1 MTSKRRQKPG
11 RRRRAPK
18 KSINSNGLVLNE
30 FVPSSPI
37 RAAFWARATTALKL
51 IAERADETSLERA
64 VAAPTD
70 AGALARAM
78 SDYPGIGDAAV
89 DELDPLA
96 AAIARGAEQKVEILR
111 QGGGALPVSDVAKLL
126 GISRQAV
133 DKRRREGKLLAVPR
147 GADYVYPACVFADGE
162 IVPGLTEILAQFGP
176 QRSWTVLAFL
186 VTPDDRLGALSPLEA
201 LQKKEAKLMERTL
214 RLARAAA
221 GDGFS

>member
-1 MTSKRRQKPG
+1 MTSKRRQKPA
-11 RRRRAPK
+11 RRRRAQK
-18 KSINSNGLVLNE
+18 KSISSNGLVLNE

-37 RAAFWARATTALKL
+37 RAAFWARATTALKR

-70 AGALARAM
+70 AGTLARAM
-78 SDYPGIGDAAV
+78 SDYPGIGDSV
-89 DELDPLA
+89 EELDPLA

-147 GADYVYPACVFADGE
+147 GADYVYPACLFADGE